1 MPSFTPQSSPMMS
14 GPLGGPMSPQG
25 IPQGANNMAGMPQPG
40 MGNPQ
45 APQGYLGVYG
55 GAYPGNQNNQNN
67 YAMGNSPMGSPQIP
81 ANGPGVAQMPGA
93 AGLTNEEQSG
103 AKPAKRGLF
112 NAIREWLFR

>member
-1 MPSFTPQSSPMMS
+1 MMS
-14 GPLGGPMSPQG
+14 GQLGGQMPQQG
-25 IPQGANNMAGMPQPG
+25 MMPGANNMTGMGQPG
-40 MGNPQ
+40 TGNLQ

-67 YAMGNSPMGSPQIP
+67 YAMGNPPMGSPQIP
-81 ANGPGVAQMPGA
+81 ASGSGMAQMPGA
-93 AGLTNEEQSG
+93 AGLTNGDPSG